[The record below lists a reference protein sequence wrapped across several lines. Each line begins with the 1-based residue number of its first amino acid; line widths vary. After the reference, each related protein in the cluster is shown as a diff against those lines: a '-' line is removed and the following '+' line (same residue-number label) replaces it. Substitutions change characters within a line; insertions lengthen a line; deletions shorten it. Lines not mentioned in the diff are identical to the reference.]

1 MVSQNEIDFMNMKIE
16 ALEKESVSLNKKYQ
30 QRGKALNKLWEK
42 REELVKEIAKLK
54 EFCGKLTYDISRIHL
69 ENRITVPP
77 ALKGTYIQNKQFLV
91 KDILMQLLNETHS
104 LEFNVLQKKIYS
116 PVGLKTA
123 EQETK
128 K

>member
-69 ENRITVPP
+69 ENRIVIPS
-77 ALKGTYIQNKQFLV
+77 AAKLVGCENKQFLV
-91 KDILMQLLNETHS
+91 KDIVRQLINES
-104 LEFNVLQKKIYS
+104 GYDLEFKVLQPKIALTIA
-116 PVGLKTA
+116 G
-123 EQETK
+123 EETK